1 MRLLKI
7 ILTTVLFVALP
18 LALLAAEHV
27 APTAEAGAAHVT
39 AATTDSGHATEHAS
53 HGEHHGLPA
62 NAVKVFNLGP
72 LVITNSMVV
81 TILVTLGVV
90 IFAQLVSRNVAA
102 IPGGLQNFAEWL
114 VESMY
119 NFLGE
124 ILGPKLVKKMFWF
137 FGSIFFFIL
146 FTNWFGLFPGVGTVG
161 WKLKDASGAVVGFE
175 PWLRGGNADLNM
187 TSAMAL
193 LFFFLWTVWAIQ
205 ANGFIGFLKHIFAPG
220 ADGKGF
226 MKWFMVAIFLFV
238 GVLETLS
245 ILFRPVSLSFR
256 LFGNIFAGENVLE
269 AMMNIVPWL
278 SWLIPLPFYF
288 LELLVGLVQALVF
301 MLLTAVFTLLICE
314 HAAHDDHGHGE
325 GHGEKAHEH
334 AH

>member
-1 MRLLKI
+1 MQTFRI
-7 ILTTVLFVALP
+7 ILTVLF
-18 LALLAAEHV
+18 LAFTGAVSAN
-27 APTAEAGAAHVT
+27 GAALENPTHDGAGQT
-39 AATTDSGHATEHAS
+39 GHEIQAA

-62 NAVKVFNLGP
+62 NAVKVFNIGP
-72 LVITNSMVV
+72 VAITNSMVV
-81 TILVTLGVV
+81 TILVTLGIIV
-90 IFAQLVSRNVAA
+90 FAQLVSRNVT
-102 IPGGLQNFAEWL
+102 PVPSGLQNFAEWL

-119 NFLGE
+119 DFLGD
-124 ILGPKLVKKMFWF
+124 ILGPRLVKQMFWF
-137 FGSIFFFIL
+137 FGTIFFFIL
-146 FTNWFGLFPGVGTVG
+146 FTNWFGLLPGVGTVG
-161 WKLKDASGAVVGFE
+161 WGTTDASGKFHVTE

-193 LFFFLWTVWAIQ
+193 LFFFLWTVWAIK
-205 ANGFIGFLKHIFAPG
+205 ANGVVGSLKHIFAPG
-220 ADGKGF
+220 ADGSGF

-269 AMMNIVPWL
+269 AMMNLVPWL
-278 SWLIPLPFYF
+278 GWLIPLPFYF

-314 HAAHDDHGHGE
+314 HAAHDDQGHQPGE
-325 GHGEKAHEH
+325 EAREH